1 MRYGLRRWHMI
12 RPVGA
17 ILGLLAVTAP
27 SAAMAPAL
35 LAAPMVHL
43 ALLASGPASPA
54 SRVPSSAR
62 NVMQGDGAVDIDAAL
77 ASRLEELR
85 AKKGNW
91 QWADLVER
99 GRIAIGQG
107 DFAGAAA
114 AFETAT
120 KCAPDKAARAMTQ
133 YCWATAL
140 IAKAQSL
147 PSVKVK
153 KDGWLAKA
161 GAMVSDKPQPHP
173 MRVELLSQSGDL
185 LNETQRLAPTSAEV
199 AASRVTAWS
208 LAGDPLERMAAEH
221 QARVLDPSKEGTPR
235 CDLVTIGVIA
245 LVIFVSGKFAL
256 ETFEFEGYLEPHQ
269 RMQLLKLCDMGARVT
284 GGCLSGAPPVEVFTK
299 ELVK

>member
-1 MRYGLRRWHMI
+1 
-12 RPVGA
+12 
-17 ILGLLAVTAP
+17 
-27 SAAMAPAL
+27 
-35 LAAPMVHL
+35 
-43 ALLASGPASPA
+43 
-54 SRVPSSAR
+54 
-62 NVMQGDGAVDIDAAL
+62 
-77 ASRLEELR
+77 
-85 AKKGNW
+85 
-91 QWADLVER
+91 
-99 GRIAIGQG
+99 
-107 DFAGAAA
+107 
-114 AFETAT
+114 
-120 KCAPDKAARAMTQ
+120 MTQ

-173 MRVELLSQSGDL
+173 MRVELLAQSGEL

-235 CDLVTIGVIA
+235 CEPVTMSTAAFYGIIIFV
-245 LVIFVSGKFAL
+245 VFVSGKFAL

-284 GGCLSGAPPVEVFTK
+284 GGCLSGAPPEEVFTK